1 VSEILVPALLYDRQP
16 RDFAAILA
24 WSLEKMV
31 CPAGLSGDG
40 VLVAILVGIA
50 SAVAVVVAT
59 IMQLVKREPFRLGA
73 FMARVIWLLVIL
85 VPVMVVLLFGL
96 LAYMFRYG

>member
-1 VSEILVPALLYDRQP
+1 
-16 RDFAAILA
+16 
-24 WSLEKMV
+24 MV

>member
-1 VSEILVPALLYDRQP
+1 
-16 RDFAAILA
+16 
-24 WSLEKMV
+24 MV

-50 SAVAVVVAT
+50 SAVAVLIAIT
-59 IMQLVKREPFRLGA
+59 LQLVKREPFKLGA

-85 VPVMVVLLFGL
+85 VPVMIVLLFGL